1 MVNTRGCIT
10 SNATSGRTLA
20 AMMGGGA
27 AEEVR
32 YTAFLLDED
41 SRLALLGWASEV
53 DSSLALP
60 PDWTTRSDHLTIWH
74 RPTPERMAGY
84 DLCGFRCELRVLG
97 LAKDHRALA
106 VHVEVPD
113 FVPTPDAE
121 VRAPRPFVIPPPE
134 RKTKTIELTRPD
146 ERSPQPPAPK
156 PRTRFTTSPSRTP
169 PWRGPW

>member
-1 MVNTRGCIT
+1 
-10 SNATSGRTLA
+10 
-20 AMMGGGA
+20 MMGGGA

-60 PDWTTRSDHLTIWH
+60 PDWTTRADHLTIWH

-121 VRAPRPFVIPPPE
+121 VRARPVTLRHPTAREKNQNNQDDP
-134 RKTKTIELTRPD
+134 TRRTS
-146 ERSPQPPAPK
+146 RSPQPPAPK

-169 PWRGPW
+169 PRRGP